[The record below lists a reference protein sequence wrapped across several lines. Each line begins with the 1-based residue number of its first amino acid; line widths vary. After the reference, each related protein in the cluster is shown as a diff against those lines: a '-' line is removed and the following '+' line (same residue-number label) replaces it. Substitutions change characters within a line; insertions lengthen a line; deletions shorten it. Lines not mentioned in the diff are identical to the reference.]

1 MNRRAILISSIVTT
15 LIYTIVFVIEI
26 ADYEAWRMVEMDKN
40 PYKTPHP
47 FVGTFHGGLM
57 TVILVTMWCT
67 VGVAYL
73 QNIGART

>member
-1 MNRRAILISSIVTT
+1 
-15 LIYTIVFVIEI
+15 
-26 ADYEAWRMVEMDKN
+26 MDKN